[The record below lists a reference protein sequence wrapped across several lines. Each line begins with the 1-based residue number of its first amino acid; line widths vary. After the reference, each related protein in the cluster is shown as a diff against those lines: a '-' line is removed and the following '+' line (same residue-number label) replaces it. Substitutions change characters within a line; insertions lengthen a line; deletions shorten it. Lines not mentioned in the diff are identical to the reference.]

1 MTETPQEQP
10 KTRRKNRLLVPLVL
24 LAGLALGTLSA
35 LNLSIEFPGGPFGP
49 SGLYFQVR
57 IYEYLQYHIVFS
69 TISLAL
75 LLSLIV
81 VYTRS
86 YMQTRANFMLGL
98 LIVLFA
104 LLLEGLLTY
113 PLLHLLIEGSVTID
127 AYYSPISDIF
137 TVIAYSVFLYLSL
150 E

>member
-1 MTETPQEQP
+1 MTETPIVQP
-10 KTRRKNRLLVPLVL
+10 KSSGKHRLLVPLVL

-35 LNLSIEFPGGPFGP
+35 LNLNLEFPGGPFGP
-49 SGLYFQVR
+49 SGLYFKER
-57 IYEYLQYHIVFS
+57 IYEYLQYHIIFS
-69 TISLAL
+69 TVSLAL
-75 LLSLIV
+75 LLSLIA

-86 YMQTRANFMLGL
+86 YMQTKANFMLGL

-113 PLLHLLIEGSVTID
+113 PLLHLMIEGNVTID

-137 TVIAYSVFLYLSL
+137 TVVAYSVFLYLSL

>member
-1 MTETPQEQP
+1 MTEIPQAQP
-10 KTRRKNRLLVPLVL
+10 KSSGKHRLLVPLVI
-24 LAGLALGTLSA
+24 LAGLALGSLSA
-35 LNLSIEFPGGPFGP
+35 MNLTIEFPGGPFGP
-49 SGLYFQVR
+49 SGLYFQER
-57 IYEYLQYHIVFS
+57 IYEYLQYHIILS

-75 LLSLIV
+75 IISLIA

-86 YMQTRANFMLGL
+86 YLQTKANFMLGL

-104 LLLEGLLTY
+104 LLLEGVLTY
-113 PLLHLLIEGSVTID
+113 PLLHLLLTGSVTID

-137 TVIAYSVFLYLSL
+137 TVIAYSVFLFLSL